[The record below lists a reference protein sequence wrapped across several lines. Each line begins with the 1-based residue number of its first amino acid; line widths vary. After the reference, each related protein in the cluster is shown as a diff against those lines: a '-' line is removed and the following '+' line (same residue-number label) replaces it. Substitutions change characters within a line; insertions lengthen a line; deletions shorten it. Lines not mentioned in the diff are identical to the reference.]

1 MRIGFF
7 TATYYPTPDGVS
19 HYLRDVKAELQKRG
33 HEVHVFSFNGDR
45 KEKNVHVL
53 HSVPFPAYSQYSVP
67 VNPLPFGLYRK
78 AIRLNLDIIHIHD
91 PFMGSLGYRISR
103 YTGAPVVATYHTDF
117 VKMQE
122 SIKIPFRDRL
132 FRTTWKYS
140 LFLYRRCDE
149 VFAPSRKSME
159 QLRNDGV
166 LHTRELPLFVDTGR
180 FAPDTGDTGT
190 FFVQYI
196 GRLTRDKGVFRILD
210 VAAAI
215 DRKSGIRFLIS
226 GTGPEE
232 KNLEKAIQERGLQD
246 IITLTGYVDEPRKI
260 ELLRRAGLFMYPS
273 ETDTFGIS
281 VVEAMSSGVPSIVPR
296 GFPLAHY
303 DDMEVSG
310 LIEMDFSKPDEIAQ
324 AVEKYSTEGQNL
336 RAMGEAAR
344 KFVLDNF
351 SMERHCD
358 ILLSTY
364 TDLLSERSVNA
375 VSGDRKSTGRL
386 FAR

>member
-19 HYLRDVKAELQKRG
+19 HYLRDVKSELQKRG

-53 HSVPFPAYSQYSVP
+53 HSVPFPAYSQYSMP

-78 AIRLNLDIIHIHD
+78 AIRLNLDIVHIHD
-91 PFMGSLGYRISR
+91 PFMGSLGYRVSR
-103 YTGAPVVATYHTDF
+103 HTGAPIVATYHTDF

-122 SIKIPFRDRL
+122 SVKMPFRDSL

-166 LHTRELPLFVDTGR
+166 LHTRELPLFVDTRR
-180 FAPDTGDTGT
+180 FAPDTGDSGIFT
-190 FFVQYI
+190 VQYI
-196 GRLTRDKGVFRILD
+196 GRITRDKGVFRILD
-210 VAAAI
+210 VAAAVG
-215 DRKSGIRFLIS
+215 RNPGIRFLIS

-232 KNLEKAIQERGLQD
+232 KNLERVIQEKGLRD
-246 IITLTGYVDEPRKI
+246 MITLTGYVDEQRKI
-260 ELLRRAGLFMYPS
+260 ELLRKASLFMYPS

-303 DDMEVSG
+303 DDMDVSG
-310 LIEMDFSKPDEIAQ
+310 LIEMDFSRPHEIAQ
-324 AVEKYSTEGQNL
+324 AIERYSNDRRDL
-336 RAMGEAAR
+336 RSLGESAR
-344 KFVLDNF
+344 KFVTDNF

-364 TDLLSERSVNA
+364 SDLLSGRSVNSA
-375 VSGDRKSTGRL
+375 SGNRKSTGRL
-386 FAR
+386 PAR